1 MGIVFNFIPYKMK
14 NLLFFCFLFIVILN
28 SEVFSQQNNQN
39 KEKSTAII
47 IYGSYECHHCIETK
61 VYLKEKKISFV
72 FYDIDKNP
80 EALNEMLSKLRNA
93 NVSTS
98 NLGIPVVDKNGIL
111 FSNNGDFQEFL
122 KKLE

>member
-1 MGIVFNFIPYKMK
+1 MKIIGIFF
-14 NLLFFCFLFIVILN
+14 LLFFGLQYHSASAQEVSNKIIV
-28 SEVFSQQNNQN
+28 
-39 KEKSTAII
+39 
-47 IYGSYECHHCIETK
+47 IYGSDECHHCTETK
-61 VYLKEKKISFV
+61 AFLKEKKIDFV

-80 EALNEMLSKLRNA
+80 SALQEMLNKLRKA

-98 NLGIPVVDKNGIL
+98 NLGIPVVDKYGVL